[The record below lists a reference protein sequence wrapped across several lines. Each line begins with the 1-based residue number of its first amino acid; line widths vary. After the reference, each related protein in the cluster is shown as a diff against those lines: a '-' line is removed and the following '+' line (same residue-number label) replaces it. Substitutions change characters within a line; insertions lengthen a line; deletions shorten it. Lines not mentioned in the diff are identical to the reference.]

1 MYASTESDTAT
12 ARATRPTRPKPRPPM
27 PGPAAT
33 RMAIASTKAP
43 SGTRARIRRKTL
55 AFNAVLPSTSGR
67 DAAGAPTPPP
77 RVVGTRANAQADA
90 DRRRLGPGTGGAVR
104 VGL

>member
-1 MYASTESDTAT
+1 MRISDWSSDVCSSDLTAT
-12 ARATRPTRPKPRPPM
+12 ARATRPTRPKPRPTM

-67 DAAGAPTPPP
+67 DAAGAPTPLP
-77 RVVGTRANAQADA
+77 RVVGKRAHAHADA
-90 DRRRLGPGTGGAVR
+90 LLHDFAV
-104 VGL
+104 

>member
-1 MYASTESDTAT
+1 
-12 ARATRPTRPKPRPPM
+12 M

-43 SGTRARIRRKTL
+43 SGTRARIRRTTL

-67 DAAGAPTPPP
+67 AAAGPPTLPP
-77 RVVGTRANAQADA
+77 RVVATRANAQAVVSLQDFDVVSSHGQEGIPRPRHPTSGLSTADA
-90 DRRRLGPGTGGAVR
+90 RRAGTTGR
-104 VGL
+104 STF